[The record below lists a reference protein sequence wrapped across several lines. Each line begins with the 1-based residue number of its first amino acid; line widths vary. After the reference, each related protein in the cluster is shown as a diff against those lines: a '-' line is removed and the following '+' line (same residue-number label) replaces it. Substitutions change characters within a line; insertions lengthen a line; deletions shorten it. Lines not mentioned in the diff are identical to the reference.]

1 MKKSHA
7 RWLALFTVICIMSV
21 VTGASAQVITFD
33 GCVDARGIPV
43 ASILDNSIN
52 DVAIA
57 RLDNLGRP
65 IIQYNTAVLGSFSP
79 ETRLFWYAHEGGC
92 IPLNTSA

>member
-1 MKKSHA
+1 MKKGHA

-43 ASILDNSIN
+43 PSILDNSVN

-57 RLDNLGRP
+57 RLDNLGWP
-65 IIQYNTAVLGSFSP
+65 IIHYNTAVLGYFRP
-79 ETRLFWYAHEGGC
+79 ETRLFWYAHEGGR
-92 IPLNTSA
+92 IP

>member
-43 ASILDNSIN
+43 ASILNSSIN
-52 DVAIA
+52 DFAIV
-57 RLDNLGRP
+57 RLVNLGRP
-65 IIQYNTAVLGSFSP
+65 IIQYNNAVSCSFSP
-79 ETRLFWYAHEGGC
+79 ETRLFWYAHEGGR
-92 IPLNTSA
+92 IPKNTSM

>member
-1 MKKSHA
+1 MKKGHA

-33 GCVDARGIPV
+33 GCIDARGISV
-43 ASILDNSIN
+43 ASILDNNIN

-57 RLDNLGRP
+57 RLVNLGRP
-65 IIQYNTAVLGSFSP
+65 VIQYNTAVLGSFSP
-79 ETRLFWYAHEGGC
+79 ETRLFWYVHEGGH
-92 IPLNTSA
+92 IQ

>member
-1 MKKSHA
+1 MKKGHA

-21 VTGASAQVITFD
+21 VTGGSAQVITFD

-43 ASILDNSIN
+43 ASTLDNSIN

-57 RLDNLGRP
+57 RLDNLGWP
-65 IIQYNTAVLGSFSP
+65 IIHYNTAVLGYFRP
-79 ETRLFWYAHEGGC
+79 ETRLFWYAHEGGR
-92 IPLNTSA
+92 IPENTSV

>member
-1 MKKSHA
+1 
-7 RWLALFTVICIMSV
+7 MSV
-21 VTGASAQVITFD
+21 VTSVSAQVIMFG
-33 GCVDARGIPV
+33 GCVDARGIPM

-57 RLDNLGRP
+57 RLDKLGRP
-65 IIQYNTAVLGSFSP
+65 IIHYNTAVLGSFSP

>member
-21 VTGASAQVITFD
+21 VTGASAQVILFD
-33 GCVDARGIPV
+33 GFVDARGIPV

-57 RLDNLGRP
+57 RLDKLGRP
-65 IIQYNTAVLGSFSP
+65 IIQNNTAVLGSFSP
-79 ETRLFWYAHEGGC
+79 ETRLFWYAHEGGR
-92 IPLNTSA
+92 IP